1 MENIIL
7 KKWNYV
13 DLLINSQVI
22 RLGNLFGGERVNV
35 FYTMVLLIDVTQPHF
50 IVEYVEEKSIHP
62 CKIMDL
68 RINIGISKYQSM

>member
-22 RLGNLFGGERVNV
+22 RLGRLES
-35 FYTMVLLIDVTQPHF
+35 IDTQT
-50 IVEYVEEKSIHP
+50 ILAEKGL
-62 CKIMDL
+62 M
-68 RINIGISKYQSM
+68 YSMLWFF